1 MQTVKFENFDIE
13 LSQPLPDRPEVV
25 LIVASDGRRTILGE
39 VWDPF
44 TSDEHRQIDR
54 QSHKAVAG
62 GDRDR
67 P

>member
-1 MQTVKFENFDIE
+1 MTTVKFENFDIE

-44 TSDEHRQIDR
+44 TADEHRQMDS
-54 QSHKAVAG
+54 QPQKELSG
-62 GDRDR
+62 GS